1 MIRSHAREFREAIFP
16 FCNPP
21 RVVSVRNGTYF
32 WRNLTLPRCHLPRHD
47 DSSLHRTEKKKK
59 KERKEGKNSTVFSN
73 PRFVQSRMVE
83 PCTGREEI
91 GSASEQF
98 ITREGKWSRNLRF
111 FAGLVELPVTTSL
124 VMTSSYDLSL
134 ETIFLFINA
143 RLATR

>member
-59 KERKEGKNSTVFSN
+59 RRKERKEKTRPCS
-73 PRFVQSRMVE
+73 RFVQSRMVE

>member
-59 KERKEGKNSTVFSN
+59 RRKEGKEKTRPCS
-73 PRFVQSRMVE
+73 RFVQSRMVE

>member
-47 DSSLHRTEKKKK
+47 DSSLHRTEKKKR
-59 KERKEGKNSTVFSN
+59 RKEGKEKTRPCS
-73 PRFVQSRMVE
+73 RFVQSRMVE

>member
-47 DSSLHRTEKKKK
+47 DSSLHRTEKKKRR
-59 KERKEGKNSTVFSN
+59 KERKEKTRPCS
-73 PRFVQSRMVE
+73 RFVQSRMVE

>member
-32 WRNLTLPRCHLPRHD
+32 WRNLTLPCCHLPRHD
-47 DSSLHRTEKKKK
+47 DSSLHRTEKKKR
-59 KERKEGKNSTVFSN
+59 RKEGKEKTRPCS
-73 PRFVQSRMVE
+73 RFVQSRMVE